1 MAVASRWW
9 NCTFALLVAIQVTI
23 RSAFA
28 VSVESDDLSA
38 SLGSASL
45 AALKTQRQKCLQS
58 PPTMIT
64 LKQSASSS
72 SAAYVIYKD
81 CAILTIRADRQK
93 DGKLSMDASG
103 QKIQIVESFPEVDMM
118 YVMSVPS
125 FLNCVARDLS
135 DNSIVAIQEID
146 GNSISTLDISAND
159 IKDLT
164 NILIPSGVLILNLD
178 DNKISALSKGDLP
191 DTVTSVSIRNNSI
204 TSLQNFG
211 MGDATQYIDLSGNL
225 VSQLTSWQMPDSLQ
239 SFKCQNC
246 GIKSIAGVV
255 FPAAL
260 SLSTFDLTGSN
271 VGLFEVANSS
281 VSVLEA
287 VDNLVVTT
295 IGSGCSDIHAM
306 SRVARSMHLCVLP
319 DDYFN
324 AKYLLGGSDISNA
337 QNRGTSVLEEEI
349 GDHVG
354 LGDWM
359 MLAMICLGAMM
370 ACVLGGAVFVVCRRR
385 QKVRDKEITEAEHLE
400 FDPHASSSSKA
411 TKYIPSH
418 VTGMSRTG
426 RTDSAPERMMSNS
439 TFNFVMNDI
448 RTDEDILQCRLLQEE
463 VVRGNLIAKGGYGAV
478 YLATFQN
485 EKVVTK
491 QLLPERARDKRCL
504 SSFMDEIRLCSI
516 LDHPKIVHFIG
527 VTWSSLFDISLVMEY
542 MPHGDLSSMLQTQL
556 QRETCD
562 EYARDGYN
570 WFHSVGEDGPS
581 KCKSLIA
588 LDIAEGL
595 VYLHSFEIPIIHRDL
610 KPKNV
615 LLSESWEAKLT
626 DFGISRKVDEDQ
638 TMTAEIGTV
647 SWIAPEVLRGE
658 QYSEKADVYS
668 VGVILTEL
676 DTCRRPYSQG
686 ISIDDNHDGN
696 NKTSNTR
703 IAVLVSAGSLRPEV
717 HRDCPRSV
725 RNLVDKCLAFD
736 PADRPSALQIHYEL
750 RNLELEEEELLA
762 SERCMSQ
769 THVKASN
776 KVMRQPRLWQRE
788 LVMIFMLLMILLCSI
803 GARRI
808 LETTAACEELA
819 PTLATLRRSANAP
832 SDAEIVYHN
841 CTIVHISSTLRSG
854 TTTVDARN
862 LNIQAVSSFP
872 DVTTVLL
879 SGNQIVT
886 IYDDPDATVKMLYRL
901 VFEWSQSFECF
912 GNSTHCDY
920 TCASEELAHTNANFA
935 NMLFYFYR
943 VLDDNSISGLDDG
956 EIPATVTAL
965 SIKNNNIM
973 VLTTFSFSKT
983 LHELDT
989 SENPIEDLSKW
1000 QMPLQLQV
1008 YSCKDCKISKLSGV
1022 TLPSS
1027 GSLTS
1032 IDLEGS
1038 TIDSFEIADSA
1049 MPLIVRLEW
1058 LKLTVSATSC
1068 SDSSARKE
1076 VVQTVPIC
1084 VLPDAVY
1091 NNKFVVSAA
1100 ASPSSSSLGL
1110 PPNVPQPINYPEIST
1125 SYDWMLVA
1133 ILSGATLLL
1142 VVVAGAVAYVV
1153 FYCRRSGEKLWD
1165 YTADRTSDS
1174 WSRADSGTNQAFFE
1188 RTLTTG
1194 MMEHNEQYELDDSIL
1209 SSKRRGMSDTITSS
1223 TQLEVTNSNR
1233 HLNIDIRT
1241 DRSMRHFRLMNEEVE
1256 RGGLIAKGGYGA
1268 VYKAYFRGKAV
1279 VMKELLPERARD
1291 PRMLNDFMDEIR
1303 TCSSL
1308 DHPKIVTFIGF
1319 AFTSLMDL
1327 SAVFEYMPNGDLATL
1342 LQKQLKHETRDP
1354 SARKSYGW
1362 FPNTQAKSNGRKCK
1376 SLIALDVAEAL
1387 VYLHS
1392 FESPMIHRDLKPNN
1406 ILLSETWEAKLTDF
1420 GVSRE
1425 LREDQTMTAEIGTIS
1440 WIAPEVLRGERYSE
1454 KADVYSFGVIMTEL
1468 DTCRRPYSEGV
1479 PNADDRGGSTKHTN
1493 ARIAV
1498 LVSAGSIRPS
1508 LSPDCP
1514 KSVRNLVNKCLDG
1527 NPINRPSALQLHFEL
1542 RNLEFAQENLS
1553 ITERLSIRRKS
1564 NLENNRIPSS
1574 SNTHDNWTH
1583 CQPPIVLIEDNDIA
1597 LLSNERRD
1605 HVRKQC

>member
-1 MAVASRWW
+1 
-9 NCTFALLVAIQVTI
+9 
-23 RSAFA
+23 
-28 VSVESDDLSA
+28 
-38 SLGSASL
+38 
-45 AALKTQRQKCLQS
+45 
-58 PPTMIT
+58 
-64 LKQSASSS
+64 
-72 SAAYVIYKD
+72 
-81 CAILTIRADRQK
+81 
-93 DGKLSMDASG
+93 
-103 QKIQIVESFPEVDMM
+103 
-118 YVMSVPS
+118 
-125 FLNCVARDLS
+125 
-135 DNSIVAIQEID
+135 
-146 GNSISTLDISAND
+146 
-159 IKDLT
+159 
-164 NILIPSGVLILNLD
+164 
-178 DNKISALSKGDLP
+178 
-191 DTVTSVSIRNNSI
+191 
-204 TSLQNFG
+204 
-211 MGDATQYIDLSGNL
+211 
-225 VSQLTSWQMPDSLQ
+225 
-239 SFKCQNC
+239 
-246 GIKSIAGVV
+246 
-255 FPAAL
+255 
-260 SLSTFDLTGSN
+260 
-271 VGLFEVANSS
+271 
-281 VSVLEA
+281 
-287 VDNLVVTT
+287 
-295 IGSGCSDIHAM
+295 
-306 SRVARSMHLCVLP
+306 
-319 DDYFN
+319 
-324 AKYLLGGSDISNA
+324 
-337 QNRGTSVLEEEI
+337 
-349 GDHVG
+349 
-354 LGDWM
+354 
-359 MLAMICLGAMM
+359 
-370 ACVLGGAVFVVCRRR
+370 
-385 QKVRDKEITEAEHLE
+385 
-400 FDPHASSSSKA
+400 
-411 TKYIPSH
+411 
-418 VTGMSRTG
+418 
-426 RTDSAPERMMSNS
+426 
-439 TFNFVMNDI
+439 
-448 RTDEDILQCRLLQEE
+448 
-463 VVRGNLIAKGGYGAV
+463 
-478 YLATFQN
+478 
-485 EKVVTK
+485 
-491 QLLPERARDKRCL
+491 
-504 SSFMDEIRLCSI
+504 
-516 LDHPKIVHFIG
+516 
-527 VTWSSLFDISLVMEY
+527 
-542 MPHGDLSSMLQTQL
+542 
-556 QRETCD
+556 
-562 EYARDGYN
+562 
-570 WFHSVGEDGPS
+570 
-581 KCKSLIA
+581 
-588 LDIAEGL
+588 
-595 VYLHSFEIPIIHRDL
+595 
-610 KPKNV
+610 
-615 LLSESWEAKLT
+615 
-626 DFGISRKVDEDQ
+626 
-638 TMTAEIGTV
+638 
-647 SWIAPEVLRGE
+647 
-658 QYSEKADVYS
+658 
-668 VGVILTEL
+668 
-676 DTCRRPYSQG
+676 
-686 ISIDDNHDGN
+686 
-696 NKTSNTR
+696 
-703 IAVLVSAGSLRPEV
+703 
-717 HRDCPRSV
+717 
-725 RNLVDKCLAFD
+725 
-736 PADRPSALQIHYEL
+736 
-750 RNLELEEEELLA
+750 
-762 SERCMSQ
+762 
-769 THVKASN
+769 
-776 KVMRQPRLWQRE
+776 MRQPRLWQRE
-788 LVMIFMLLMILLCSI
+788 LVMIFMLLMILLCST

-832 SDAEIVYHN
+832 SDAEIVYPN

-862 LNIQAVSSFP
+862 INIQAVSSFP

-886 IYDDPDATVKMLYRL
+886 IYDDPDATVKMLDL
-901 VFEWSQSFECF
+901 SLNGLSHL
-912 GNSTHCDY
+912 N
-920 TCASEELAHTNANFA
+920 ALAIPRTVTT
-935 NMLFYFYR
+935 L

-973 VLTTFSFSKT
+973 MLTTFSFSKT

-1091 NNKFVVSAA
+1091 NNKFVMSAA

-1125 SYDWMLVA
+1125 SYNWMLVA

-1194 MMEHNEQYELDDSIL
+1194 MMEHNERNEFDDSIL

-1508 LSPDCP
+1508 ISPDCP

-1542 RNLEFAQENLS
+1542 RNLEFAQDNLS

-1564 NLENNRIPSS
+1564 NLENNRIPS

>member
-1 MAVASRWW
+1 
-9 NCTFALLVAIQVTI
+9 
-23 RSAFA
+23 
-28 VSVESDDLSA
+28 
-38 SLGSASL
+38 
-45 AALKTQRQKCLQS
+45 
-58 PPTMIT
+58 
-64 LKQSASSS
+64 
-72 SAAYVIYKD
+72 
-81 CAILTIRADRQK
+81 
-93 DGKLSMDASG
+93 
-103 QKIQIVESFPEVDMM
+103 
-118 YVMSVPS
+118 
-125 FLNCVARDLS
+125 
-135 DNSIVAIQEID
+135 
-146 GNSISTLDISAND
+146 
-159 IKDLT
+159 
-164 NILIPSGVLILNLD
+164 
-178 DNKISALSKGDLP
+178 
-191 DTVTSVSIRNNSI
+191 
-204 TSLQNFG
+204 
-211 MGDATQYIDLSGNL
+211 
-225 VSQLTSWQMPDSLQ
+225 
-239 SFKCQNC
+239 
-246 GIKSIAGVV
+246 
-255 FPAAL
+255 
-260 SLSTFDLTGSN
+260 
-271 VGLFEVANSS
+271 
-281 VSVLEA
+281 
-287 VDNLVVTT
+287 
-295 IGSGCSDIHAM
+295 
-306 SRVARSMHLCVLP
+306 
-319 DDYFN
+319 
-324 AKYLLGGSDISNA
+324 
-337 QNRGTSVLEEEI
+337 
-349 GDHVG
+349 
-354 LGDWM
+354 
-359 MLAMICLGAMM
+359 
-370 ACVLGGAVFVVCRRR
+370 
-385 QKVRDKEITEAEHLE
+385 
-400 FDPHASSSSKA
+400 
-411 TKYIPSH
+411 
-418 VTGMSRTG
+418 
-426 RTDSAPERMMSNS
+426 
-439 TFNFVMNDI
+439 
-448 RTDEDILQCRLLQEE
+448 
-463 VVRGNLIAKGGYGAV
+463 
-478 YLATFQN
+478 
-485 EKVVTK
+485 
-491 QLLPERARDKRCL
+491 
-504 SSFMDEIRLCSI
+504 
-516 LDHPKIVHFIG
+516 
-527 VTWSSLFDISLVMEY
+527 
-542 MPHGDLSSMLQTQL
+542 
-556 QRETCD
+556 
-562 EYARDGYN
+562 
-570 WFHSVGEDGPS
+570 
-581 KCKSLIA
+581 
-588 LDIAEGL
+588 
-595 VYLHSFEIPIIHRDL
+595 
-610 KPKNV
+610 
-615 LLSESWEAKLT
+615 
-626 DFGISRKVDEDQ
+626 
-638 TMTAEIGTV
+638 
-647 SWIAPEVLRGE
+647 
-658 QYSEKADVYS
+658 
-668 VGVILTEL
+668 
-676 DTCRRPYSQG
+676 
-686 ISIDDNHDGN
+686 
-696 NKTSNTR
+696 
-703 IAVLVSAGSLRPEV
+703 
-717 HRDCPRSV
+717 
-725 RNLVDKCLAFD
+725 
-736 PADRPSALQIHYEL
+736 
-750 RNLELEEEELLA
+750 
-762 SERCMSQ
+762 
-769 THVKASN
+769 
-776 KVMRQPRLWQRE
+776 MRQPRLWQRE
-788 LVMIFMLLMILLCSI
+788 LVMIFMLLMILLCST

-832 SDAEIVYHN
+832 SDAEIVYPN

-862 LNIQAVSSFP
+862 INIQAVSSFP

-886 IYDDPDATVKMLYRL
+886 IYDDPDATVKMLDL
-901 VFEWSQSFECF
+901 SLNGLSHL
-912 GNSTHCDY
+912 N
-920 TCASEELAHTNANFA
+920 ALAIPRTVTT
-935 NMLFYFYR
+935 L

-973 VLTTFSFSKT
+973 MLTTFSFSKT

-1091 NNKFVVSAA
+1091 NNKFVMSAA

-1125 SYDWMLVA
+1125 SYNWMLVA

-1194 MMEHNEQYELDDSIL
+1194 MMEHNERNEFDDSIL

-1354 SARKSYGW
+1354 SARKS
-1362 FPNTQAKSNGRKCK
+1362 
-1376 SLIALDVAEAL
+1376 
-1387 VYLHS
+1387 
-1392 FESPMIHRDLKPNN
+1392 
-1406 ILLSETWEAKLTDF
+1406 
-1420 GVSRE
+1420 
-1425 LREDQTMTAEIGTIS
+1425 
-1440 WIAPEVLRGERYSE
+1440 
-1454 KADVYSFGVIMTEL
+1454 
-1468 DTCRRPYSEGV
+1468 
-1479 PNADDRGGSTKHTN
+1479 TKHTN

-1508 LSPDCP
+1508 ISPDCP

-1542 RNLEFAQENLS
+1542 RNLEFAQDNLS

-1564 NLENNRIPSS
+1564 NLENNRIPS